1 MKMEEKRKNHRIRSQ
16 TLDETLSEKERE
28 NRNRERKREWN
39 RDKNG
44 NEKRWKGI
52 SLRIMM
58 NDALVISLEE
68 RKEVE
73 MIERIG

>member
-1 MKMEEKRKNHRIRSQ
+1 MRLSQ
-16 TLDETLSEKERE
+16 ERNKERE
-28 NRNRERKREWN
+28 RE

-44 NEKRWKGI
+44 NEKRWRRI